1 MLLTNLPAM
10 IVVFRIL
17 IKSLIFLFY
26 WMRLCIV
33 VNWPNA
39 ASIRHFTLWLV
50 LAEDT
55 FIVMQLCPRSFFF
68 SKYFS
73 SKNSNHCTLGW
84 FSSVATAQQQQT
96 IYLIHLLFVSIN
108 FHHLKWVLFVSR
120 EISNDVCR
128 GNLDKTNPLRCRVI
142 PLKSTWQVRI
152 LEIKHFFLKRQN
164 FIQLRNLK

>member
-84 FSSVATAQQQQT
+84 FSSVATAATSHLSDSFIICFNKFSPSKMGVFCFQRDFKWRLPRKLGQDKSPSMQGYT
-96 IYLIHLLFVSIN
+96 IEVDMAS
-108 FHHLKWVLFVSR
+108 
-120 EISNDVCR
+120 
-128 GNLDKTNPLRCRVI
+128 
-142 PLKSTWQVRI
+142 
-152 LEIKHFFLKRQN
+152 
-164 FIQLRNLK
+164 